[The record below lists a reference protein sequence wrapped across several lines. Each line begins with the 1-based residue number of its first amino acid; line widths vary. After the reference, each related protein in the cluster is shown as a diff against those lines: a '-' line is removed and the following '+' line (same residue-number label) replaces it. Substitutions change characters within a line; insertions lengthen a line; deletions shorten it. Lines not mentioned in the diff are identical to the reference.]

1 MMPTVE
7 LNKTTSLS
15 AGRLHSLDAL
25 RGFDMW
31 WIVCGEGIFHGLAA
45 AIKEKY
51 GLVQSTIDWQI
62 RGDAPM
68 NLLERSLVGMS
79 NQLHHTVWNGFTF
92 YDLIF
97 PLFIFI
103 AGVSMPYSMGKQLD
117 KAGTDQTAARQ
128 VILRSLIKRTITLI
142 LLGMLVNGALQ
153 LKGYEQTRFASVL
166 GRIALGCFGAALI
179 YLYVPGKKIIYW
191 ITGILL
197 AYWALLYLVP
207 VPGFGA
213 GVITPEGN
221 ITAWFDRNFLPGKLH
236 RLVYDPEGLLSTL
249 PAVASALLGVLCGQ
263 YLRLSAPNGF
273 LPVQALRIFIAGLT
287 LLLAGWLWNFVFP
300 VNKILWSSSYVLVA
314 GGWSMMALALF
325 YFIIDVKGYRNWS
338 RPLVW
343 IGTNSI
349 LIYVAAH
356 GLVNFESTSQFLFG
370 GLISLA
376 PAAWHSALLWTG
388 VGLIQ
393 LAGLYIL
400 YRNRLFWKV

>member
-7 LNKTTSLS
+7 LNKTTSLPT
-15 AGRLHSLDAL
+15 GRLHSLDAL
-25 RGFDMW
+25 RGVDMW
-31 WIVCGEGIFHGLAA
+31 WIVCGEGIFHGMAG
-45 AIKEKY
+45 AIKDKY
-51 GLVQSTIDWQI
+51 GLVQSNVDWQI

-79 NQLHHTVWNGFTF
+79 NQLHHSVWNGFTF

-103 AGVSMPYSMGKQLD
+103 AGVSIPYSIGKQLD
-117 KAGTDQTAARQ
+117 KAGTDKSTARQ
-128 VILRSLIKRTITLI
+128 AILRSLIKRTITLI
-142 LLGMLVNGALQ
+142 LLGLLVNGALQ

-197 AYWALLYLVP
+197 AYWALLYLIP
-207 VPGFGA
+207 VPGYGA

-236 RLVYDPEGLLSTL
+236 RLIYDPEGLLSTI

-263 YLRLSAPNGF
+263 YIRSATGKGYTS
-273 LPVQALRIFIAGLT
+273 LQALYLFTTGIA
-287 LLLAGWLWNFVFP
+287 LLLGGWIWDLVFP

-370 GLISLA
+370 GFISLA
-376 PAAWHSALLWTG
+376 PAAWHPALLWTG

>member
-1 MMPTVE
+1 MPTVE
-7 LNKTTSLS
+7 LNKKSSIST
-15 AGRLHSLDAL
+15 GRLHSLDAL

-31 WIVCGEGIFHGLAA
+31 WIVCGEGIFHGLAG
-45 AIKEKY
+45 AIKNKY
-51 GLVQSTIDWQI
+51 GLVQSNVDWQI
-62 RGDAPM
+62 RGEAPM
-68 NLLERSLVGMS
+68 NLLERSLIGIS
-79 NQLHHTVWNGFTF
+79 NQLHHSVWNGFTF

-103 AGVSMPYSMGKQLD
+103 AGVSMPYSMGRQLD
-117 KAGTDQTAARQ
+117 KAGTDKTAARQ
-128 VILRSLIKRTITLI
+128 AILHSLFKRTIILL

-153 LKGYEQTRFASVL
+153 FNGYEQTRFASVL
-166 GRIALGCFGAALI
+166 GRIALGCFGGALI
-179 YLYVPGKKIIYW
+179 YLYVPGKKIVYW

-197 AYWALLYLVP
+197 AYWALLYLIP
-207 VPGFGA
+207 VPGYGA
-213 GVITPEGN
+213 GVMTPEGN

-236 RLVYDPEGLLSTL
+236 RTMYDPEGLLSTL

-263 YLRLSAPNGF
+263 YIRSSAQKGF
-273 LPVQALRIFIAGLT
+273 STGQALYLFGTGLA
-287 LLLAGWLWNFVFP
+287 LLLSGWLWNLVFP

-325 YFIIDVKGYRNWS
+325 YYIIDVKGFRRWS
-338 RPLVW
+338 LPLVW

-356 GLVNFESTSQFLFG
+356 GLINFESTAQFLFG
-370 GLISLA
+370 GFISLA
-376 PAAWHSALLWTG
+376 PAAWHPALLWTG

>member
-1 MMPTVE
+1 MQTAD
-7 LNKTTSLS
+7 LNSKTIPST
-15 AGRLHSLDAL
+15 GRLHSLDAL

-31 WIVCGEGIFHGLAA
+31 WIVCGEGIFHGLAG
-45 AIKEKY
+45 AIKNKY
-51 GLVQSTIDWQI
+51 GLVQSTVDWQI

-68 NLLERSLVGMS
+68 NLVEKMLIGMS
-79 NQLHHTVWNGFTF
+79 NQLHHSVWNGFTF

-103 AGVSMPYSMGKQLD
+103 AGVSMPYSMGKQLESPGAD
-117 KAGTDQTAARQ
+117 RAVTRKK
-128 VILRSLIKRTITLI
+128 ILRSLLKRTITLL
-142 LLGMLVNGALQ
+142 LLGMMVNGALQ
-153 LKGYEQTRFASVL
+153 FNGYEQTRFASVL

-179 YLYVPGKKIIYW
+179 YLYMPGKKIIYW
-191 ITGILL
+191 IAGILL
-197 AYWALLYLVP
+197 GYWAILYLVP

-221 ITAWFDRNFLPGKLH
+221 ITAWFDRHFLPGKLH
-236 RLVYDPEGLLSTL
+236 RVVYDPEGLLSTL
-249 PAVASALLGVLCGQ
+249 PAIASALLGVLCGQ
-263 YLRLSAPNGF
+263 YIRSSAQKGF
-273 LPVQALRIFIAGLT
+273 TTIQALHLSVTGLA
-287 LLLAGWLWNFVFP
+287 LLLGGWLWGQLFP

-314 GGWSMMALALF
+314 GGWSMMGLALF
-325 YFIIDVKGYRNWS
+325 YFIIDVKGYRMWS

-370 GLISLA
+370 GCIRLVPS
-376 PAAWHSALLWTG
+376 PWHPALLWTG

-393 LAGLYIL
+393 LAGLYVL